1 MSYVDELNDMNNT
14 QKKYGFEIVSL
25 QSFFENT
32 DDSFLGTSN
41 RTALYN
47 LIYIIKGKGRHEID
61 FVEYD
66 IKADEL
72 LIISRNRA
80 HRYIDYNNLEGYLI
94 TFTEGFLCE
103 YLSNQNTEV
112 KDFFKLSY
120 LHPHIDHIELHAKL
134 ITTQLNTIRELY
146 MNIYQIVDKNILAL
160 AFQTFVKLIVNSSIR
175 ENTTKY
181 KKNELFLQFV
191 ELVEAN
197 INSEKTVE
205 GYADMKHVS
214 KKTVNQMTRKAIDMS
229 AKQYIIQ
236 QLILK
241 IQLKLSFEQRS
252 IHELSDILGFTEPSN
267 MTRFF
272 KKNTGL
278 SPREFRTKVRSS
290 NNKWISDENIE
301 LTNVKQSIEKNVY
314 HIPSE
319 VIVPLHKHE
328 DLVEIFYCIRG
339 SGYGVLEDGEVELI
353 VGQSFIV
360 PSGTMHSLRSNDN
373 LYVASILIPV
383 IDN

>member
-1 MSYVDELNDMNNT
+1 M
-14 QKKYGFEIVSL
+14 
-25 QSFFENT
+25 
-32 DDSFLGTSN
+32 
-41 RTALYN
+41 
-47 LIYIIKGKGRHEID
+47 
-61 FVEYD
+61 
-66 IKADEL
+66 
-72 LIISRNRA
+72 
-80 HRYIDYNNLEGYLI
+80 
-94 TFTEGFLCE
+94 
-103 YLSNQNTEV
+103 
-112 KDFFKLSY
+112 
-120 LHPHIDHIELHAKL
+120 
-134 ITTQLNTIRELY
+134 
-146 MNIYQIVDKNILAL
+146 
-160 AFQTFVKLIVNSSIR
+160 NSSIR

-205 GYADMKHVS
+205 GYADMMHVS